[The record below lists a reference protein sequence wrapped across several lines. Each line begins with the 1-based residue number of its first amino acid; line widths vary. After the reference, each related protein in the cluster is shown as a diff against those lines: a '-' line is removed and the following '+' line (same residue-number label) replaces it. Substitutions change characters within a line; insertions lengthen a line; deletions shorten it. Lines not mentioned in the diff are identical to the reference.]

1 MVGAHIRKSS
11 VPMLL
16 AQSILLVVFSGACV
30 SMLTGIADAGTDPNY
45 GIGVADSFAGESD
58 STNASGADTYLFTL
72 SIILV
77 CAFLAIVM
85 MWTVTGG
92 MNTHRKTIL
101 LVGVDSDAVRDVA
114 SKYFTSQGYSLKSGT
129 SPDQLVFTRGSYV
142 GLTLNTIRMYLA
154 VLVSRHDDGVAVR
167 CEFYTPGTKLFR
179 ENINALDDGVDSFK
193 QFLTQHT
200 GAREI

>member
-1 MVGAHIRKSS
+1 MVGAHIGKSS

-16 AQSILLVVFSGACV
+16 AQLILIVAFSWVCV
-30 SMLTGIADAGTDPNY
+30 SMLTGVADAGTDPNY
-45 GIGVADSFAGESD
+45 RMGVADSFAGESG

-92 MNTHRKTIL
+92 MNTHRKTIML
-101 LVGVDSDAVRDVA
+101 AGVDSDTVHNVA
-114 SKYFTSQGYSLKSGT
+114 SEYFTSQGYSLKSGT
-129 SPDQLVFTRGSYV
+129 SPDQLVFVRGSYA

-154 VLVSRHDDGVAVR
+154 VLVSGQEDGVDVR
-167 CEFYTPGTKLFR
+167 CEFYTPGTKLFK
-179 ENINALDDGVDSFK
+179 ENLNALDDGIDSFK
-193 QFLTQHT
+193 QVLTQHA